1 MSFIAQLSPNVSIVV
16 RGFPKIVIT
25 LIEYKESL
33 NAITMKNIKKGLA
46 KRNSVFKVLVVG

>member
-1 MSFIAQLSPNVSIVV
+1 MSFIDKLSPNVSIVV
-16 RGFPKIVIT
+16 RGFPKIVIM

-46 KRNSVFKVLVVG
+46 NKDSVFRDLEVG